1 MNRAQNRAVSGA
13 GNLKTAH
20 PRFKPGNRSNTTEAT
35 VMKLFDPTT
44 APAARA
50 LALARRPTTLAGLRL
65 GLVDNTKFNSDT
77 LLRKLAE
84 RLQQRHDT
92 RVTVTR
98 RKRSPSHEIDEN
110 DIKTLRSQADLVVS
124 GIGD

>member
-1 MNRAQNRAVSGA
+1 V
-13 GNLKTAH
+13 
-20 PRFKPGNRSNTTEAT
+20 
-35 VMKLFDPTT
+35 KLFDPTT
-44 APAARA
+44 APAART
-50 LALARRPTTLAGLRL
+50 LQLPRRPVSLAGLRL

-77 LLRKLAE
+77 LLKKLADRLE
-84 RLQQRHDT
+84 RRHGT

>member
-1 MNRAQNRAVSGA
+1 
-13 GNLKTAH
+13 
-20 PRFKPGNRSNTTEAT
+20 
-35 VMKLFDPTT
+35 MKLFDPTT

-50 LALARRPTTLAGLRL
+50 LTLAPRPGGLKGLRL

-77 LLRKLAE
+77 LLVKLAE
-84 RLQQRHDT
+84 RLNRRHGT

-98 RKRSPSHEIDEN
+98 RKRSPSHEIDED
-110 DIKTLRSQADLVVS
+110 DIKTLRTQADLVVS

>member
-1 MNRAQNRAVSGA
+1 V
-13 GNLKTAH
+13 
-20 PRFKPGNRSNTTEAT
+20 
-35 VMKLFDPTT
+35 KLFDPTT
-44 APAARA
+44 APAART
-50 LALARRPTTLAGLRL
+50 LQLPRRPASLAGLRL

-77 LLRKLAE
+77 LLKKLADRLE
-84 RLQQRHDT
+84 RRHGT

>member
-1 MNRAQNRAVSGA
+1 
-13 GNLKTAH
+13 
-20 PRFKPGNRSNTTEAT
+20 
-35 VMKLFDPTT
+35 MKLFDPTS
-44 APAARA
+44 APAARVLT
-50 LALARRPTTLAGLRL
+50 LAPRPASLAGLRL

-84 RLQQRHDT
+84 RLEHRHGV

>member
-1 MNRAQNRAVSGA
+1 
-13 GNLKTAH
+13 
-20 PRFKPGNRSNTTEAT
+20 
-35 VMKLFDPTT
+35 MKLFDPTSKPVERAVKL
-44 APAARA
+44 AP
-50 LALARRPTTLAGLRL
+50 RPASPKGLRL

-77 LLRKLAE
+77 LLHKLAE
-84 RLQQRHDT
+84 RLRQRHGT

-110 DIKTLRSQADLVVS
+110 DIKTLRTQADLVVS

>member
-1 MNRAQNRAVSGA
+1 MDAQRNGA
-13 GNLKTAH
+13 H
-20 PRFKPGNRSNTTEAT
+20 R
-35 VMKLFDPTT
+35 VKLFDPTT
-44 APAARA
+44 APAART
-50 LALARRPTTLAGLRL
+50 LQLPRRPVNLAGLRL

-77 LLRKLAE
+77 LLKKLADRLE
-84 RLQQRHDT
+84 RRHGT